1 VLLTKPSAKIIAD
14 GRFGE
19 FVEEFISLGGA
30 TWKMRSRSNMILRT
44 KPVIKLLG
52 QEVWGKYQIYMV

>member
-44 KPVIKLLG
+44 KSVIKLLG
-52 QEVWGKYQIYMV
+52 QEVWG